1 MEIMIA
7 KHTGGG
13 SIQFSLSGMV
23 SLVTVVSVIVGVG
36 LYVGSYVENIGA
48 NAQEVIEIKSTV
60 DEFRS
65 DVRSFDRRLV
75 QVETTAHSIQA
86 QQIGMQKSLQ
96 QTRETQS
103 AIVANQKSLHEKI
116 DGLNDGV
123 QDIQRLLRNLQPR

>member
-1 MEIMIA
+1 MIA